1 MELETRVRRIIDQYV
16 VSFKRRHSGRLLNIL
31 VDATSIIEAS
41 QRAQAYVREHVVHR
55 TKGYNEYGI
64 SPSTTVEMA
73 VVSWGRNGREVRWY
87 PAVLRRGKLKL
98 IEAHWM
104 YPGVA

>member
-1 MELETRVRRIIDQYV
+1 METRVRRIIDQYV
-16 VSFKRRHSGRLLNIL
+16 VSFKRRRSGRLLNIV

-41 QRAQAYVREHVVHR
+41 REAQTYVREHVVHR

-64 SPSTTVEMA
+64 SPSTVVEMA

-87 PAVLRRGKLKL
+87 PTVLRRGKLKL

-104 YPGVA
+104 YPRVAT